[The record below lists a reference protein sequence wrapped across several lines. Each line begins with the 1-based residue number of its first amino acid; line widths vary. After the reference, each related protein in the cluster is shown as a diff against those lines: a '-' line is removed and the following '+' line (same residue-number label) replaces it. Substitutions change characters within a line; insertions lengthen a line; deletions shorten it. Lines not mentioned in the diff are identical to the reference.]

1 MGESLITRRAGAGG
15 GGEATITFENYSHA
29 TNLTHISASDL
40 SSARASLAG
49 ASVGEYALFAGGGN
63 NNSSYYSTVDAYNTS
78 LTRSTPT
85 ALSTAR
91 LNPAGASVGEYALF
105 AGGYGSGYP
114 SYYSTVDAYNTSL
127 TRSTP
132 TTLSGARTNPA
143 GASVGGYALF
153 AGGIGS
159 PIFSTVDAYCGTL
172 ELSLFPNTKYKLND
186 MPSEQTSTYFQTLSI
201 PTPVNGYMKIQ
212 NATLQN

>member
-1 MGESLITRRAGAGG
+1 MGESLITRRAGA

-40 SSARASLAG
+40 SSARTYLSG
-49 ASVGEYALFAGGGN
+49 ASVGEYALFAGGSGGG
-63 NNSSYYSTVDAYNTS
+63 SYSTVDAYNTS

-85 ALSTAR
+85 ALSVGRTY
-91 LNPAGASVGEYALF
+91 LSGASVGEYALF
-105 AGGYGSGYP
+105 AGGTSGS
-114 SYYSTVDAYNTSL
+114 YSTTVDAYNTSL

-132 TTLSGARTNPA
+132 TVLSEARRYLPGT
-143 GASVGGYALF
+143 SVGKYALF
-153 AGGIGS
+153 AGGNSNSGNS
-159 PIFSTVDAYCGTL
+159 SKVDAYCDIL

-186 MPSEQTSTYFQTLSI
+186 MPSEQTSTSFQILTIS
-201 PTPVNGYMKIQ
+201 TPVNGYMKIQ